1 MFYRHLNPNNESTQN
16 DLNINHYIKHQIKG
30 RHLLS
35 QSNSKEAYC
44 QHYSNTKLRK
54 KTNWNYSQKSNA
66 FTFSKSTSSASC
78 FPALWTPKICTRCF
92 ASGKPIYTRLSIRP
106 WRTNSR
112 SSSSGLL
119 VAQIKMTACRSENLS
134 TPVSSFLQTIK
145 NL

>member
-1 MFYRHLNPNNESTQN
+1 MGEKHIYRNE
-16 DLNINHYIKHQIKG
+16 KG
-30 RHLLS
+30 THLLS
-35 QSNSKEAYC
+35 QSKTEAYC

-54 KTNWNYSQKSNA
+54 KTNWNYSQKSNV
-66 FTFSKSTSSASC
+66 FTFSKSTSSESC

-106 WRTNSR
+106 RRTNSR

-119 VAQIKMTACRSENLS
+119 VAQIKMTACLSENLS